1 MAQELIDRIPPHN
14 IEAEQS
20 LLGAL
25 LLDKEAMEK
34 IADSVTSDDFYK
46 DAHGTIFEVVLELY
60 NKHEPIDLLTL
71 GNRLEERAALE
82 RVGGRSYLIGL
93 SNIVPTSANIGQY
106 AAIIQKK
113 ASLRRLQIA
122 ATEISQLTFQTDE
135 DIETLLDKAE
145 QKIYGVSQKFVK
157 KIFTPLSQ
165 VLTEAYERIE
175 MIHRD
180 GGGLKGIPTGFTGLD
195 NLLAGLQRSDLVI
208 LAARPAVGKTSLV
221 LDMARNAATATGMS
235 VALFSLEM
243 SKEQLVD
250 RMICSQ
256 ANVDLWKMRTG
267 KLSDSGEMN
276 DFVKLGH
283 AMDTLSKANIYIDD
297 TASAGI
303 IEIRTKARRLKSEHG
318 LDLIIIDYLQLME
331 GRGNKEGRVQEVAE
345 ITRGLK
351 AIAREL
357 DVPVVAL
364 SQLARAVEL
373 NKPAI
378 PRLAHLR
385 ESGSIEQDADVVL
398 FIYRKAADPNY
409 RFEDLTD
416 AEKSSAEVHIAKHRN
431 GPTGMVE
438 LFFDATKASYRNI
451 DTHHSVPEGA
461 SSFNIFDA

>member
-1 MAQELIDRIPPHN
+1 MAPELIDRIPPHN

-34 IADSVTSDDFYK
+34 IADNVTSSDFYK
-46 DAHGTIFEVVLELY
+46 DAHGTIFEVMMELY

-71 GNRLEERAALE
+71 GNRLEEKAMLE

-93 SNIVPTSANIGQY
+93 SNVVPTSANIGQY
-106 AAIIQKK
+106 AQIIQKK

-122 ATEISQLTFQTDE
+122 ATEISQLTFQADE
-135 DIETLLDKAE
+135 DVETLLDKAE
-145 QKIYGVSQKFVK
+145 QKIYAVSQKFVK

-165 VLTEAYERIE
+165 ILTEAYERIE
-175 MIHRD
+175 TIHRD

-267 KLSDSGEMN
+267 KLSDQGEMN

-283 AMDTLSKANIYIDD
+283 AMNTLSEANIFIDD

-303 IEIRTKARRLKSEHG
+303 VEIRTKARRLKSEHG

-331 GRGNKEGRVQEVAE
+331 GRGSKEGRVQEVAE

-409 RFEDLTD
+409 RVEDLTD
-416 AEKSSAEVHIAKHRN
+416 AEKSSAEIHIAKHRN
-431 GPTGMVE
+431 GPTGVVE

-451 DTHHSVPEGA
+451 DTYHSAPEHAG
-461 SSFNIFDA
+461 SFNIFEA